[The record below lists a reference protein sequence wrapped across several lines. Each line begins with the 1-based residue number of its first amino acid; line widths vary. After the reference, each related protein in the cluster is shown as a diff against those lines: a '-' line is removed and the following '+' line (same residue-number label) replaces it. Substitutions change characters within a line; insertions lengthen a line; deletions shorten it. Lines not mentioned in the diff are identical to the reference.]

1 MTATLSTAEWRA
13 LAASGDLVALAKP
26 VKTQPTGEFLVEP
39 KFDGWRLVAIVGG
52 DRTHLYARSGQSLT
66 GKLPAVE
73 AELFERF
80 PAGTVLDGEA
90 VALRV
95 QDGKILNEWSIAQNV
110 LSTAGAHIAAPRIT
124 FMVFD
129 LLAHAHIDARALPL
143 RGRRKLLDRIF
154 AAESFQKV
162 QLSPAVVA
170 SGEELASY
178 HAAHMAQ
185 GFEGTML
192 KRLDGT
198 YRSGARDWSKLK
210 PQQTREV
217 VVMGFKPGQ
226 GGFKGLVGAV
236 EFGEYN
242 AAGKLVY
249 IGRCSGMDMRTRRHM
264 TAHPEEW
271 VGKVIEVAHFDPA
284 KKGGRA
290 RSPQF
295 RRIRPDRAPVT
306 IRSGG

>member
-129 LLAHAHIDARALPL
+129 LLAHAECLLLAVLLGSLYCNFELRQFVFFESKQFGAADLLLVSPFPKRDAVFTERQ
-143 RGRRKLLDRIF
+143 LLT
-154 AAESFQKV
+154 
-162 QLSPAVVA
+162 
-170 SGEELASY
+170 EL
-178 HAAHMAQ
+178 
-185 GFEGTML
+185 
-192 KRLDGT
+192 
-198 YRSGARDWSKLK
+198 
-210 PQQTREV
+210 
-217 VVMGFKPGQ
+217 
-226 GGFKGLVGAV
+226 
-236 EFGEYN
+236 
-242 AAGKLVY
+242 
-249 IGRCSGMDMRTRRHM
+249 
-264 TAHPEEW
+264 
-271 VGKVIEVAHFDPA
+271 
-284 KKGGRA
+284 
-290 RSPQF
+290 
-295 RRIRPDRAPVT
+295 
-306 IRSGG
+306 